1 MCNPE
6 GSHGSSAKGISCNGM
21 KVALVHVT
29 PMFLYLYY
37 ILAQLPFFVF
47 TFFKCLLLLQV
58 LSPGRKILFH
68 FVEKYYTSVVR
79 TLVAMQTLP
88 CSKKDG
94 RKAEEMRSIMA
105 GFPKKLQKQ
114 IFQGPTVA
122 TNFSEW
128 KYMLTLLGAR

>member
-1 MCNPE
+1 M
-6 GSHGSSAKGISCNGM
+6 
-21 KVALVHVT
+21 
-29 PMFLYLYY
+29 
-37 ILAQLPFFVF
+37 
-47 TFFKCLLLLQV
+47 QV

-105 GFPKKLQKQ
+105 VFPKSFRNN

-122 TNFSEW
+122 TNFSE
-128 KYMLTLLGAR
+128 